1 MYVNFTDAK
10 DLIEH
15 LLVVDKKKRYT
26 AIETLSHPWILLNG
40 DMSRPPES
48 SKLDEMRKN
57 TRKELELQAKQ
68 SYDSYQKLKEK
79 RKLEQQAASWS
90 LTLSI
95 TIAMSA
101 VLCSHSNMSLFC
113 EGKNLLDWISL
124 CQLLSKIYICITQKG
139 QFIDYHVYIVSSHKL
154 SSWIWWIELKWVLR
168 LEFSFIILVLCVSF
182 VHIETNFFLYIFYMQ
197 VRNVLNVDCFHWF
210 WYSLG
215 FSTH

>member
-1 MYVNFTDAK
+1 MWAVGVITYILLCGFPPFRSPDRNQTELFEFIKAGEYEFLSPYWDNISPYAK

-90 LTLSI
+90 LILSI
-95 TIAMSA
+95 SIAMSA

-113 EGKNLLDWISL
+113 ERKNL
-124 CQLLSKIYICITQKG
+124 
-139 QFIDYHVYIVSSHKL
+139 
-154 SSWIWWIELKWVLR
+154 
-168 LEFSFIILVLCVSF
+168 
-182 VHIETNFFLYIFYMQ
+182 
-197 VRNVLNVDCFHWF
+197 
-210 WYSLG
+210 
-215 FSTH
+215 

>member
-1 MYVNFTDAK
+1 MRIHINQVNCEIVIVYLCIMFHMNIYINFTDAK

-79 RKLEQQAASWS
+79 RKLEQQAAS
-90 LTLSI
+90 
-95 TIAMSA
+95 
-101 VLCSHSNMSLFC
+101 
-113 EGKNLLDWISL
+113 
-124 CQLLSKIYICITQKG
+124 
-139 QFIDYHVYIVSSHKL
+139 
-154 SSWIWWIELKWVLR
+154 
-168 LEFSFIILVLCVSF
+168 
-182 VHIETNFFLYIFYMQ
+182 
-197 VRNVLNVDCFHWF
+197 
-210 WYSLG
+210 
-215 FSTH
+215 

>member
-1 MYVNFTDAK
+1 MRNHINQVNCEIVIVYLCIMLHMNIYIYINFTDAK

-79 RKLEQQAASWS
+79 RKLEQQVAS
-90 LTLSI
+90 
-95 TIAMSA
+95 
-101 VLCSHSNMSLFC
+101 
-113 EGKNLLDWISL
+113 
-124 CQLLSKIYICITQKG
+124 
-139 QFIDYHVYIVSSHKL
+139 
-154 SSWIWWIELKWVLR
+154 
-168 LEFSFIILVLCVSF
+168 
-182 VHIETNFFLYIFYMQ
+182 
-197 VRNVLNVDCFHWF
+197 
-210 WYSLG
+210 
-215 FSTH
+215 

>member
-1 MYVNFTDAK
+1 MRNHINQVNCEIVIVYLCIMFHMNIYIYIYINFTDAK

-79 RKLEQQAASWS
+79 RKLEQQAAS
-90 LTLSI
+90 
-95 TIAMSA
+95 
-101 VLCSHSNMSLFC
+101 
-113 EGKNLLDWISL
+113 
-124 CQLLSKIYICITQKG
+124 
-139 QFIDYHVYIVSSHKL
+139 
-154 SSWIWWIELKWVLR
+154 
-168 LEFSFIILVLCVSF
+168 
-182 VHIETNFFLYIFYMQ
+182 
-197 VRNVLNVDCFHWF
+197 
-210 WYSLG
+210 
-215 FSTH
+215 

>member
-113 EGKNLLDWISL
+113 EGKKAIGLNFTVPTSVQNLYLYYTERTVYWL
-124 CQLLSKIYICITQKG
+124 PRIY
-139 QFIDYHVYIVSSHKL
+139 
-154 SSWIWWIELKWVLR
+154 
-168 LEFSFIILVLCVSF
+168 
-182 VHIETNFFLYIFYMQ
+182 
-197 VRNVLNVDCFHWF
+197 CFK
-210 WYSLG
+210 S
-215 FSTH
+215 